1 MAEALNE
8 KKHNEAQEFLRQ
20 IELCDTHISNK
31 LEELDR
37 LNDLAR
43 KITTS
48 LSMAPAHGSGNQ
60 DKLGNAVAKIV
71 DLERE
76 INAEIDHYVDKK
88 TEVKRVL
95 EKIKNPDQLKVLS
108 KHYLLFETLEQIAC
122 EMGYSYRN
130 ICYIHGRGLQAV
142 SEILKE
148 GMENENY
155 A

>member
-1 MAEALNE
+1 MAESLNE

-20 IELCDTHISNK
+20 IKLYDTHITTK
-31 LEELDR
+31 VEELDM
-37 LNDLAR
+37 LNGLAT

-95 EKIKNPDQLKVLS
+95 DRIKNPDQLKVLS
-108 KHYLLFETLEQIAC
+108 KHYLLYETLEQIAC

-142 SEILKE
+142 SEILKGE
-148 GMENENY
+148 
-155 A
+155 